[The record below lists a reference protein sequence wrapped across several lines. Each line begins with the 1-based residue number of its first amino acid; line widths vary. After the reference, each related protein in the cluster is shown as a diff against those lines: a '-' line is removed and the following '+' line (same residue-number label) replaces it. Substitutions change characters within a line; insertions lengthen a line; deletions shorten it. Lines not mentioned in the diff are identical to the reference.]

1 MISTLIFTAI
11 LSAVSYLSFIKYREI
26 YRNIQ
31 LGQPYSP
38 KSTKSE
44 RIKTM
49 LLIAFGQ
56 KKMFNRPLMA
66 IFHLMIYVAF
76 VFTQIELIEIILDG
90 LLGSHRLVGVWMF
103 HNHLGGIY
111 TTLINFIELLSV
123 LALIATFVF
132 LARRDLLKLPRLNK
146 KELNGWP
153 NKDAHIILFGE
164 IFLVFCIFLMNSTDT
179 AIQFKLASV
188 DFTNHF
194 ILSEL
199 IAPIWMNYSIH
210 TLEILEKIGWWGH
223 LLGIFGFILYLP
235 YSKHLHILLAFP
247 NTYFTDQNKKG
258 FIPYMPSIFNEIQS
272 MMNPEAAS
280 SAETS
285 GEIPKFGAKDVMDLS
300 WKSLLDAYTCTE
312 CGRCSSACPANTTG
326 KLLSPRKIMM
336 DTRDRLMEVGQS
348 ISKNKGEWKD
358 DGKSLLHDY
367 ISVEELRACTTCNA
381 CVEECP
387 VNISPLNII
396 IELRRSLIMEES
408 NSTPEWNNMF
418 SNIEN
423 NGAPWKFPSSERAD
437 WAKN

>member
-312 CGRCSSACPANTTG
+312 CGRCSSA
-326 KLLSPRKIMM
+326 
-336 DTRDRLMEVGQS
+336 
-348 ISKNKGEWKD
+348 
-358 DGKSLLHDY
+358 
-367 ISVEELRACTTCNA
+367 
-381 CVEECP
+381 
-387 VNISPLNII
+387 
-396 IELRRSLIMEES
+396 
-408 NSTPEWNNMF
+408 
-418 SNIEN
+418 
-423 NGAPWKFPSSERAD
+423 
-437 WAKN
+437 